1 MSSEPILR
9 DEAAPEAAG
18 EAEAVRERKLAKTD
32 RRWSRLRIGATGFLA
47 ALLLVVAIAA
57 TVRFGVLTEPGQAAA
72 AGLLEGRKVGR
83 FGRLHVEGLTGD
95 VFSGFA
101 VRRLAIVDAKGAWVE
116 ASNVSLRWR
125 PYELVGRRF
134 HAERL
139 RAEVLRV
146 ERRPELEPAGP
157 AGGGGLPVSI
167 LLDDVRLRL
176 ETRPA
181 FSVREG
187 VWDVTGEAR
196 IRRSGGAS
204 GRLDAQSRLH
214 AGDGVAALFRVEP
227 KGRMDVRIDAVEG
240 AGGALAGALGLPA
253 DQRFFMRGR
262 VRATAEDAG
271 AIDFVAESGGR
282 QPFRAVGGW
291 SAGGANLQ
299 ARLALDAS
307 RLTTGYAQRVGPEV
321 RLVLAAKPAGG
332 DGLYR
337 VDAALRGRDASILA
351 KGPVDWRRR
360 RTRGLSVDASVTEFH
375 RWLSDLHGGRT
386 HAAGVV
392 SGDLSDWRFEG
403 RAEMEAID
411 QWGYRLARAAG
422 PTRLDVARDE
432 IRLRTELATV
442 GGGGEGMLPFLLGAS
457 PKVELDGSRLRGGR
471 MLIRSA
477 HVDAPGFELAA
488 EGDRSIFGV
497 LSLKGGATISQLGR
511 AHAGAA
517 GVVKASW
524 SARQQGQ
531 DPWRISADAKG
542 EAFATGFPEVDRLL
556 GLTPRLALEGD
567 YRDGLR
573 VSRAELTGAA
583 TRATFTGT
591 VDNAAM
597 VDLDVDWRAS
607 GPFVVGPFEVAG
619 EAVGDGRVT
628 GRALSPLVELDAGLA
643 SVDFGRLAVRPARL
657 ALQATLGEELA
668 GRAAVSGPT
677 DWGAG
682 RAETRFR
689 MAGDGIDLTEISA
702 DAGGVRVS
710 GAVSLRGGAP
720 STADLDFAVGP
731 GAFLSEGRLSGAVK
745 IVDRAGGATADIAV
759 DGEQLLAP
767 GMPAGLRSLRLRASG
782 PFERLPFDLS
792 AQGAGPVPWRFAG
805 EGRLDQSGS
814 GAAIVREATLS
825 GSGRL
830 QQADVRTL
838 EPMRIHLSEGYST
851 VRLRVGVGPGRAE
864 LDARQRG
871 DLLQADAEVAGVEL
885 ASFANAYMG
894 RLTAA
899 LHLNGRGERLDGT
912 LDAAIEGGRDR
923 DASAAEALSA
933 KVRAVLADS
942 RVRIDASATNP
953 QGLTAKLD
961 LDVPAE
967 ATAAPFRV
975 ALVRNQPVSGA
986 FDAEGELRP
995 LWDLFAG
1002 GTRTLTGRG
1011 TVHARLAGPLNS
1023 LRPTGEAT
1031 LESGRFQ
1038 DGGTGFDVR
1047 NLAVEATF
1055 DRDSMDVRRFS
1066 GEDGHG
1072 GQAIGSGEV
1081 SLAPGGMSTFTA
1093 DLKDFRLIDNDL
1105 ARASASGK
1113 VTITRDA
1120 EGRARLT
1127 GGLVVDRADITA
1139 NPPVPTGVVP
1149 LEVIEV
1155 NRPGAEDDQPL
1166 RRPAVGGP
1174 QIAVDVNIDARR
1186 GVFIRGNGLD
1196 IELSL
1201 DAHVGGTLAAPA
1213 LTGEARVVRGDYQFA
1228 GKRFEFDDQ
1237 GTIRL
1242 ASTAEGVRLNL
1253 TATREDPTL
1262 RAIVRIQGSAARP
1275 EITLSSVPVL
1285 PQDEVLSQVLFGRS
1299 ASQLSPLEA
1308 AQLASAVTG
1317 LATGGGFDVLGNL
1330 RQFARLDRLA
1340 VSGGSAGSATT
1351 VSGGKYLTDDVY
1363 LELTGGGRRGPTVQV
1378 EWRLRRNLSVVS
1390 TVGTQGDARL
1400 SVRLRRNY

>member
-1 MSSEPILR
+1 MSSEPTLR
-9 DEAAPEAAG
+9 EEMEPEAA
-18 EAEAVRERKLAKTD
+18 AEAVRARKLAKTD
-32 RRWSRLRIGATGFLA
+32 RRWSRLHIGAAGFLA
-47 ALLLVVAIAA
+47 VLLLVVAAA
-57 TVRFGVLTEPGQAAA
+57 AAVRFGVLTEPGRAAVA
-72 AGLLEGRKVGR
+72 RLLEGRKVGR
-83 FGRLHVEGLTGD
+83 LGRLHVEGLTGD
-95 VFSGFA
+95 VFSGFG

-116 ASNVSLRWR
+116 ATNVSLRWR
-125 PYELVGRRF
+125 PYELIGRRF

-146 ERRPELEPAGP
+146 ERRPEVEPTGP
-157 AGGGGLPVSI
+157 PGGGGLPVSI

-187 VWDVTGEAR
+187 IWDVAGEAR
-196 IRRSGGAS
+196 IRRNGGAS

-240 AGGALAGALGLPA
+240 AGGALAGSLGLPA
-253 DQRFFMRGR
+253 DQRFFVRGR
-262 VRATAEDAG
+262 VQGTSEDAG
-271 AIDFVAESGGR
+271 AVDFVAESGGR
-282 QPFRAVGGW
+282 QPFRAAGGW
-291 SAGGANLQ
+291 NAGGANLQ

-307 RLTTGYAQRVGPEV
+307 RLTAGYARRIGPEV
-321 RLVLAAKPAGG
+321 RLALTAKPTDG
-332 DGLYR
+332 DGVYQL
-337 VDAALRGRDASILA
+337 DAALRGRDAALSA

-360 RTRGLSVDASVTEFH
+360 RTRGLAVDVTTTEFR
-375 RWLSDLHGGRT
+375 RWLDDLNAGRT
-386 HAAGVV
+386 RATGEI
-392 SGDLSDWRFEG
+392 SGDLSKWRFDG
-403 RAEMEAID
+403 RAEMEAVD
-411 QWGYRLARAAG
+411 QWGYRLARATG
-422 PTRLDVARDE
+422 PTQLDVARDE
-432 IRLRTELATV
+432 IRLRTELTTV
-442 GGGGEGMLPFLLGAS
+442 GGSGEGMLPFLLGPS

-471 MLIRSA
+471 ILIRSA
-477 HVDAPGFELAA
+477 HVAAPGFELTAD
-488 EGDRSIFGV
+488 GDRSIFGV
-497 LSLKGGATISQLGR
+497 LSLKGAASVTQLER
-511 AHAGAA
+511 AHPGAA
-517 GVVKASW
+517 GVVKANW
-524 SARQQGQ
+524 TARQQGQ
-531 DPWRISADAKG
+531 DPWRISADARG
-542 EAFATGFPEVDRLL
+542 EALATGFPEVDRLL
-556 GLTPRLALEGD
+556 GQTPQLTLEGT
-567 YRDGLR
+567 YRDGLH
-573 VSRAELTGAA
+573 VARADLTGAA
-583 TRATFTGT
+583 TRATFTGL
-591 VDNAAM
+591 VDASAM
-597 VDLDVDWRAS
+597 VDLAVDWRAS

-628 GRALSPLVELDAGLA
+628 GRALSPLVDLNAELA

-657 ALQATLGEELA
+657 ALQVALGDEMT

-677 DWGAG
+677 EWGQG

-689 MAGDGIDLTEISA
+689 MAGDGVDLTEISA
-702 DAGGVRVS
+702 DAGGVRVT

-731 GAFLSEGRLSGAVK
+731 GAFLSEGQLSGAVK
-745 IVDRAGGATADIAV
+745 IVDRGGGTTADITM
-759 DGEQLLAP
+759 DGQRLLAP

-782 PFERLPFDLS
+782 PFERLPFELS
-792 AQGAGPVPWRFAG
+792 AQGEGPVRWRFAG
-805 EGRLDQSGS
+805 DGRLDQSGT
-814 GAAIVREATLS
+814 GAALVRELTLT
-825 GSGRL
+825 GAGRV
-830 QQADVRTL
+830 QQAEVRTL
-838 EPMRIHLSEGYST
+838 EPMRVHLAEGFTT
-851 VRLRVGVGPGRAE
+851 VRLRMGVGAGRAE
-864 LDARQRG
+864 LDARRRG
-871 DLLQADAEVAGVEL
+871 DTLEADAEVGGVEL

-894 RLTAA
+894 RLTAN
-899 LHLNGRGERLDGT
+899 LRLNGRGERLDGT
-912 LDAAIEGGRDR
+912 LDAAVEGGRDR

-953 QGLTAKLD
+953 QGLSAKLD

-1002 GTRTLTGRG
+1002 GSRTMTGRG
-1011 TVHARLAGPLNS
+1011 TVQAKLAGTLGS
-1023 LRPTGEAT
+1023 LQPTGHAT
-1031 LESGRFQ
+1031 LENGRFQ

-1055 DRDSMDVRRFS
+1055 DRDSVDVRRFT

-1072 GQAIGSGEV
+1072 GRASGSGEV

-1093 DLKDFRLIDNDL
+1093 DLKGFRLIDNDL

-1113 VTITRDA
+1113 VTVTRDA
-1120 EGRARLT
+1120 EGKARLT

-1201 DAHVGGTLAAPA
+1201 DAHVGGTIAAPV